1 MITNYSAI
9 PTALLATTA
18 DAIRYRTQSLLWL
31 AAIYLHTVVVLVGL
45 LPPWSLVLSMVVFVV
60 RWMLSTHELLHLRS
74 ACEVDPIT
82 RLLPLLLTPL
92 QLGYREYRVIHFRH
106 HRYMATPQDPEY
118 FQLRGGKLRGF
129 INAMSAPEQ
138 SYFRWITQQGLDA
151 QLLRGT
157 LMRLV
162 LFVALVGASGL
173 TFFWYWVPLRFAYGV
188 SYFSF
193 FYCLHRRGEAYGVY
207 PQKFSPGTARLFALL
222 FGRDSL
228 MATCHHDI
236 HHAHPHIAARHLAA
250 TRNVLL
256 R

>member
-1 MITNYSAI
+1 MAIT
-9 PTALLATTA
+9 TLFQLLFFATTV
-18 DAIRYRTQSLLWL
+18 DAERYRAQSLLWL
-31 AAIYLHTVVVLVGL
+31 AIIYLHTIVALFDL
-45 LPPWSLVLSMVVFVV
+45 LPLWSLVLSMGVLVV

-92 QLGYREYRVIHFRH
+92 QLGYREYRIIHLRH
-106 HRYMATPQDPEY
+106 HHYMVTPQDPEY
-118 FQLRGGKLRGF
+118 FQLCGGKLRGF

-138 SYFRWITQQGLDA
+138 SYFRWIAQQGLDA

-157 LMRLV
+157 LLRLI
-162 LFVALVGASGL
+162 LFMLLASVSGL
-173 TFFWYWVPLRFAYGV
+173 AFFWYWVPLRLAYGV
-188 SYFSF
+188 SSFSF

-207 PQKFSPGTARLFALL
+207 PQKFSPAIARLFALL

-236 HHAHPHIAARHLAA
+236 HHAHPNIAARHLAA